1 MNRHA
6 TLLRGV
12 ALGTILLL
20 AVGLVAQS
28 KRGAAPKAATKPAAT
43 QPTKP
48 APTTHTVKAAPFR
61 IEVDLAGVFEA
72 VTMTEI
78 VFRPDL
84 FTAMRVQDVVAHGTA
99 VRKGDVLVT
108 PDLRKVDK
116 ALHDREIGVKL
127 GELSLKL
134 TEQSLRDAEL
144 STARG
149 LAVAERAKRRAE
161 QDFDRHMKVDRP
173 LSLESAEQTLQAR
186 KDSLAYTEE
195 ELRQLK
201 KMYEADDITEAT
213 EEIILRRQQDALRR
227 AKFSMK
233 QAVIEHEKMT
243 KFTIPRWTEDAVT
256 AHKAAMQAYAST
268 KLQLA
273 TKLEMKRQEVL
284 KARGDYEQ
292 TVRDLVAY
300 RADMKQLTVRA
311 PVDGVVYYGKCVRG
325 QWDTKVAA
333 KLVRGG
339 ALLPNEVFMTVVAP
353 SKLRV
358 HVAAP
363 EKDLHLLRKGLTG
376 KATPA
381 GYATRTLD
389 VSLASLSLVPMAGQ
403 FDVTLDIA
411 GKSGPVTAGMKCKV
425 KLIVYES
432 KSALTLPSG
441 AVFKDPD
448 DAAQK
453 VVYIKKGVKPV
464 KRPVTVGR
472 THAGK
477 TEIVEGLKAGET
489 VLLKAPQ

>member
-1 MNRHA
+1 MNRNA
-6 TLLRGV
+6 TLLRGA

-20 AVGLVAQS
+20 AVGLVAQP
-28 KRGAAPKAATKPAAT
+28 KPTAAPKKGAKPSAT

-61 IEVDLAGVFEA
+61 IEVDLGGVFEA

-78 VFRPDL
+78 VFRPEL
-84 FTAMRVQDVVAHGTA
+84 FTSLRVREAVAHGTT

-127 GELSLKL
+127 GELSMKL

-149 LAVAERAKRRAE
+149 LAVAERTKRRAE
-161 QDFDRHMKVDRP
+161 QDFDRYTKVDRP
-173 LSLESAEQTLQAR
+173 LSVESAEQSLQTR
-186 KDSLAYTEE
+186 KDYLAYTEE

-233 QAVIEHEKMT
+233 QAAIEHEKTT
-243 KFTIPRWTEDAVT
+243 KFSIPRRTEDAVT
-256 AHKAAMQAYAST
+256 AHKAAMQAYATT

-284 KARGDYEQ
+284 KARGDHEQ
-292 TVRDLVAY
+292 LVRDLASY

-311 PVDGVVYYGKCVRG
+311 PVAGVVYYGKCRRG

-339 ALLPNEVFMTVVAP
+339 ALSANEVFMTIVAP
-353 SKLRV
+353 LKLRV

-381 GYATRTLD
+381 GYSDHKLD

-403 FDVTLDIA
+403 FDVKLDIA
-411 GKSGPVTAGMKCKV
+411 GKSGPITAGMKCKV
-425 KLIVYES
+425 KLLVYEN

-441 AVFKDPD
+441 AVFKDPG

-453 VVYIKKGVKPV
+453 VVYVKKGAKPV

-477 TEIVEGLKAGET
+477 TEIVKGLKAGET
-489 VLLKAPQ
+489 VLLKAPK

>member
-6 TLLRGV
+6 PLLRGM

-20 AVGLVAQS
+20 TVGLVAQP
-28 KRGAAPKAATKPAAT
+28 KPAAPKGAAKPAAT

-48 APTTHTVKAAPFR
+48 APTSHTVKPAPFR
-61 IEVDLAGVFEA
+61 VEVDLSGVFEA

-78 VFRPDL
+78 AFRPEL
-84 FTAMRVQDVVAHGTA
+84 FTSLRVQEAIAHGTA

-116 ALHDREIGVKL
+116 ALRDREIGVKL
-127 GELSLKL
+127 GELSMKL

-144 STARG
+144 STARN
-149 LAVAERAKRRAE
+149 LAVTERKKRRAE
-161 QDFDRHMKVDRP
+161 HDFDRYMKVDLP
-173 LSLESAEQTLQAR
+173 LSVESAEQTLQAR
-186 KDSLAYTEE
+186 KDYLAYTEE

-201 KMYEADDITEAT
+201 KMYEADDITEET

-227 AKFSMK
+227 AQFAMK
-233 QAVIEHEKMT
+233 QSVIEHERTT
-243 KFTIPRWTEDAVT
+243 KSSIPRRTEDAVT
-256 AHKAAMQAYAST
+256 AHKAAMQAYAT
-268 KLQLA
+268 MKLQLA

-284 KARGDYEQ
+284 KARGDHAQ
-292 TVRDLVAY
+292 LARDLASY

-311 PVDGVVYYGKCVRG
+311 PVAGVVYYGKCRRG
-325 QWDTKVAA
+325 QWDTKSGA
-333 KLVRGG
+333 KLTLGG
-339 ALLPNEVFMTVVAP
+339 AMLPNEVFMTIVAP

-363 EKDLHLLRKGLTG
+363 EKDLHLLRKGLKG

-381 GYATRTLD
+381 GFSEQKLN
-389 VSLASLSLVPMAGQ
+389 VSLAGLSLVPMAGGS
-403 FDVTLDIA
+403 FDVTLNIA

-425 KLIVYES
+425 KLLVYEN
-432 KSALTLPSG
+432 KKALVVPSG

-453 VVYIKKGVKPV
+453 VVYVKKGAKPT
-464 KRPVTVGR
+464 KRPVTAGR

-477 TEIVEGLKAGET
+477 TEVVEGLKAGET
-489 VLLKAPQ
+489 ILLKAPK